1 MESLWVQISTIF
13 IAGVTG
19 IWKGIPVG
27 FAMQAHP
34 LLTAGFTALGSI
46 VLVMILLLSGEPFK
60 QWILNR
66 YGQKK
71 LERNKGKFS
80 RLMDRYGAAGIGL
93 LGCGVIG
100 PLLST
105 LLGLIFVRQPKKL
118 IPFLIAGIILWSS
131 GLTAIAKLSYQLFET
146 FL

>member
-1 MESLWVQISTIF
+1 MENFWVQISTIF

-27 FAMQAHP
+27 FAIHAHP
-34 LLTAGFTALGSI
+34 LLTGGFTALGSI
-46 VLVMILLLSGEPFK
+46 ALVMVLLISGEPLK

-71 LERNKGKFS
+71 LERKKGKFS
-80 RLMDRYGAAGIGL
+80 RLMDRYGVAGIGL
-93 LGCGVIG
+93 IGCGVIG

-105 LLGLIFVRQPKKL
+105 LLGLIFVSKPKGL
-118 IPFLIAGIILWSS
+118 IPFLVAGIIIWSS
-131 GLTAIAKLSYQLFET
+131 GLTALATLSYELFE
-146 FL
+146 FLM

>member
-1 MESLWVQISTIF
+1 MENLWVQISTIF

-27 FAMQAHP
+27 FAIQAHP
-34 LLTAGFTALGSI
+34 LLTGGFTALGSI
-46 VLVMILLLSGEPFK
+46 ALVVIIVVSGEPLK

-71 LERNKGKFS
+71 LDRKKGKFS
-80 RLMDRYGAAGIGL
+80 RLMDRYGIAGIGL
-93 LGCGVIG
+93 IGCGMIG

-105 LLGLIFVRQPKKL
+105 LLGLIFVHKPKKL
-118 IPFLIAGIILWSS
+118 ILFLIAGIIIWSS
-131 GLTAIAKLSYQLFET
+131 GLTAVATISYQLFES
-146 FL
+146 LI